1 MGITPVRSLLV
12 GALVGNSSD
21 IDPTDTAI
29 MEATIRCLSR
39 HGLERTTVADVAA
52 EAGVGRATVFRRF
65 DTKEELLSRAF
76 AWELDRLV
84 RSFHDAID
92 DIEDPLERAI
102 EWIVEAV
109 RTVRNHP
116 VSRRFVDDG
125 AALPVLH
132 DPQLTTMLLVSV
144 RHELELTATHAGV
157 EFDTETAAEIVS
169 RFFASVWLAPELG
182 TATATDDGV
191 RRIARIL
198 LSFLSAPPSP
208 SPDAE

>member
-12 GALVGNSSD
+12 GALIGHNSE
-21 IDPTDTAI
+21 IDATDAAI
-29 MEATIRCLSR
+29 LSAAIRCLSH

-65 DTKEELLSRAF
+65 DTKEALLTRAF

-84 RSFHDAID
+84 TEFHNVIDAYDDPFERSV
-92 DIEDPLERAI
+92 

-116 VSRRFVDDG
+116 VARRFVDDG
-125 AALPVLH
+125 AALPLMH
-132 DPQLTTMLLVSV
+132 DRQIITMLLESV
-144 RHELELTATHAGV
+144 RHELELTTDRTGS

-169 RFFASVWLAPELG
+169 RFFASVWLAPDLG
-182 TATATDDGV
+182 SATATDEGV
-191 RRIARIL
+191 RRIARTL
-198 LSFLSAPPSP
+198 LSFLIVPSTR
-208 SPDAE
+208 DTGN